1 MDYELIS
8 RTALFQGC
16 SPTATEN
23 LLYGLKTFTKK
34 YKIGAPVY
42 LAGTPVTDV
51 GIVLYGTVQIEN
63 NDLWGNKN
71 IISLARAGEVFA
83 EAYIAPLSF

>member
-34 YKIGAPVY
+34 YKKGAP
-42 LAGTPVTDV
+42 
-51 GIVLYGTVQIEN
+51 IVAQ
-63 NDLWGNKN
+63 
-71 IISLARAGEVFA
+71 
-83 EAYIAPLSF
+83 LSRQKSKIFIMN